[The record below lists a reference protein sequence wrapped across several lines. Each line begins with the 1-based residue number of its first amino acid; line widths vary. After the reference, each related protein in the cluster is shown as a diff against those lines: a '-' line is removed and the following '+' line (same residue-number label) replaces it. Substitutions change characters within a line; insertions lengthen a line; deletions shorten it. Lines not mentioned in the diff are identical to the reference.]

1 MVRDN
6 VTFRFRIDMSQM
18 TVKGREA
25 IAILDELQRKSNS
38 TGASVTKLGND
49 TKITG
54 DKMVSASVNFQTAT
68 QGMLNLSTAAV
79 QTFTSISNL
88 DRAANRAAQAKLG
101 MARATDL
108 LNNKELRLNDLQ
120 QKGLGTSTKAAI
132 LTNEIATARA
142 DLAIKTDKARIEEG
156 AMLDI
161 QMLFVANIANVMISS
176 LTTIK
181 TLRDLNTLAT
191 IRATIAENGY
201 IMKLKGLIIAQKMQI
216 MTSKG
221 VITVTKGM
229 TFSVKGLT
237 LSVRGLMIALG
248 PIALLIG
255 GITIAMQAYEEN
267 WGGLKDKLQGALPF
281 LKETNSDLDEAATI
295 LENDRVNLGGYNDE
309 LDRLTGKLN
318 AISEPH
324 KNYLKM
330 MAEASI
336 KLGNNKDLAK
346 QYADQLVRIRTE
358 GGSGGF
364 SAPSV
369 GGGQPTVSGVQG
381 VSSTFGDRETQTVP
395 SQIIQEQTTVQ
406 NIISLGRREKKISK
420 QATPSEFK
428 FAGATGIG
436 AFGGESL
443 DMSPHPFGTDRQKK
457 IFRFLP
463 KEEQLKLTIDLMKL
477 YNEGGSVEM
486 VFAASSLIDTIQST
500 PDKPKIKSIEEELKN
515 ILDEDAGFFADESV
529 LAISKIRKVGAK
541 DQEFRF
547 GIDIAERR
555 GIDADSNR
563 GIVLNKTGID
573 IGPIGD
579 LVDVNEGI
587 RLANLETTLSQFRNT
602 TGGKTDSLLS
612 SIHEAGR
619 TFRQEAL
626 RDEMTGKGS
635 FGGRSFFKSTGATA
649 AYQVPRGSI
658 RTSAENRRRLD
669 IRDANTNRL
678 RFGGRLREGM
688 TIEEEGAVVGGYSDP
703 QAFSRAMKEQR
714 LRLYETGQLYA
725 ASFGILAD
733 SSIMR
738 GRSSRRIELGRVTSA
753 SVSIKNALASAGL
766 GFKNVG
772 YLDYGY
778 KATAA
783 QASRAIAEHS
793 AAVSYNNNQYAK
805 ATQINI
811 LEGGFGL
818 GGFRGTSMDL
828 PSLQDKVSQQDDL
841 MKSIGLSRT
850 EAFQIVDTKGRGREE
865 IDDRLKWKSRLNSI
879 STGTAVL

>member
-120 QKGLGTSTKAAI
+120 QKGLGTTSKAAI

-176 LTTIK
+176 LQTIK
-181 TLRDLNTLAT
+181 TLKDLNTLAT
-191 IRATIAENGY
+191 VRATIAENGY
-201 IMKLKGLIIAQKMQI
+201 VMKLKSLILAQKMQI

-237 LSVRGLMIALG
+237 LSVRGLMLALG

-255 GITIAMQAYEEN
+255 GVTIAMQAYEEN
-267 WGGLKDKLQGALPF
+267 WGGFKDTLQGALPF
-281 LKETNSDLDEAATI
+281 LKESNSDLEDAERIMNEGRTEVDLYAGSI
-295 LENDRVNLGGYNDE
+295 DNLGNSMQKLSTPHRAYLEMMRDAALNLQNNSE
-309 LDRLTGKLN
+309 L
-318 AISEPH
+318 A
-324 KNYLKM
+324 
-330 MAEASI
+330 AS
-336 KLGNNKDLAK
+336 
-346 QYADQLVRIRTE
+346 YARQLEGIR
-358 GGSGGF
+358 SQGF
-364 SAPSV
+364 SSPSFV
-369 GGGQPTVSGVQG
+369 GGGQVTTSKGVPTTTGVSTASGITTTGITGDTVSAVPTSKRRGTIITTNG
-381 VSSTFGDRETQTVP
+381 TTISTPTPITLIDSDFRADP
-395 SQIIQEQTTVQ
+395 
-406 NIISLGRREKKISK
+406 LGTGLER
-420 QATPSEFK
+420 QAFTALRPSEKLKALNKLSVQHLEAGNDFLGTLYSQEASKWIGVEDNLIETDPVKAFK
-428 FAGATGIG
+428 AA
-436 AFGGESL
+436 
-443 DMSPHPFGTDRQKK
+443 MTDVKELEK
-457 IFRFLP
+457 GVGLVTTAP
-463 KEEQLKLTIDLMKL
+463 KR
-477 YNEGGSVEM
+477 
-486 VFAASSLIDTIQST
+486 
-500 PDKPKIKSIEEELKN
+500 
-515 ILDEDAGFFADESV
+515 
-529 LAISKIRKVGAK
+529 RKVGAK

-555 GIDADSNR
+555 GIDSDSNR

-658 RTSAENRRRLD
+658 KTSAENRRRLD
-669 IRDANTNRL
+669 IRDANTNLL

-688 TIEEEGAVVGGYSDP
+688 TIEDEGAVVGGYSSVRE
-703 QAFSRAMKEQR
+703 FSRAARNARERGWTEGKAFM
-714 LRLYETGQLYA
+714 
-725 ASFGILAD
+725 ASFGQVMPSGYL
-733 SSIMR
+733 SGQGWKSE
-738 GRSSRRIELGRVTSA
+738 SSRLA
-753 SVSIKNALASAGL
+753 SRSVEIKGILASAGL

-772 YLDYGY
+772 YLNSGY
-778 KATAA
+778 RATAA
-783 QASRAIAEHS
+783 QAARAIAEHS
-793 AAVSYNNNQYAK
+793 AVVAYNNNQYAK

-811 LEGGFGL
+811 LEGGFDL
-818 GGFRGTSMDL
+818 RGFRGTSMDL
-828 PSLQDKVSQQDDL
+828 PSLQDKVLQQDDL
-841 MKSIGLSRT
+841 MKSIGLTRT
-850 EAFQIVDTKGRGREE
+850 EAFQIIDTQGRGREE
-865 IDDRLKWKSRLNSI
+865 IDDRVKWKSRLNSM